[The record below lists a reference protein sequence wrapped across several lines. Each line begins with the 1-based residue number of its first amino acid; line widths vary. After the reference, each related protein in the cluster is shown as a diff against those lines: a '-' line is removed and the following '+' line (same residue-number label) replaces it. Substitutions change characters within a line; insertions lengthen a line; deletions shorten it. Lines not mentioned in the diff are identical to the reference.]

1 MTEVETAAEY
11 LRAVYLASTEGIL
24 WAVCGS
30 FRDAVRS
37 LDAYADRCMGSTSLH
52 EDWVNLSVPEAEP
65 RWVRYLD
72 VELVPSPVE
81 QSIRRMPVRV
91 HPFADEVPS

>member
-1 MTEVETAAEY
+1 MTEPETA
-11 LRAVYLASTEGIL
+11 LRAVYLAYTEGIL
-24 WAVCGS
+24 WAACER
-30 FRDAVRS
+30 FADATRS
-37 LDAYADRCMGSTSLH
+37 LDAYVDRCMGSTALH
-52 EDWVNLSVPEAEP
+52 QDWVNLSVPEAEP

-91 HPFADEVPS
+91 HPFAGEVPS